1 MSSSNADIP
10 SVFGSLMHSN
20 KDVGREH
27 EDELEGPESGF
38 AGDSVVEEE
47 PGTHGT
53 ETLLL
58 NEARHACALR

>member
-1 MSSSNADIP
+1 MSSSNVDIP

-20 KDVGREH
+20 
-27 EDELEGPESGF
+27 EDAGKLEGSESGF
-38 AGDSVVEEE
+38 AGDAVTEEE